1 MKPAA
6 IALFERIPDRLF
18 SPLGSENRRG
28 YWSLLCALH
37 RYRFGPDAP
46 MPPSHGFLLRDIN
59 KDIEDHI
66 KYDSAWESED
76 GETPDTPLNIRAI
89 GIFNRLQDA
98 GWFKTERWGMERTV
112 VMRPAVSQFLTML
125 IGFAETG
132 PVFVSGKIRSIDAN
146 LTVVAKGEGG
156 GDVLREAA
164 DQARHLLEHIRNT
177 GTNVRDLM
185 GSLDPDSSTAQYVR
199 TFFRDYIEQV
209 FIGDYRELR
218 TREHPLSRRPQILR
232 TVEHI
237 STNEAE
243 RARLIDWY
251 EQRPAGGNRQK
262 AEALFE
268 RDLQRLRELHRID
281 EYLDRLDDEI
291 RRANKRAL
299 AFLDYRLRSLRP
311 LDDLIHLS
319 IQRLVTSNAAEPPP
333 IFGADVLMSG
343 DRLAEPRRVVE
354 RPAPSALRQQTISDY
369 EKARA
374 RLMLRAREARSMTA
388 PKLAAYVSQALAD
401 KDTVNGNAL
410 PLTTNGQLRAFQ
422 VLQSVAMAMD
432 SGSVRL
438 ASDARRLAHGF
449 DVRNE
454 GNEERDHPY
463 LSGRPFAIVRRR
475 RQPDNLKSD
484 KE

>member
-1 MKPAA
+1 MKPAS

-89 GIFNRLQDA
+89 GIFKRLQDA

-146 LTVVAKGEGG
+146 LNLVAKGEGG

-185 GSLDPDSSTAQYVR
+185 GSLDPDSSTAHYVR

-237 STNEAE
+237 SSNDAE
-243 RARLIDWY
+243 RNRLIGWY

-262 AEALFE
+262 AESLFE
-268 RDLQRLRELHRID
+268 RDLQRLTELHRID

-319 IQRLVTSNAAEPPP
+319 IKRLLTSNGTELPP
-333 IFGADVLMSG
+333 IFGPDVLMSG

-354 RPAPSALRQQTISDY
+354 RPAAPPLRQQTISDY
-369 EKARA
+369 ERARA
-374 RLMLRAREARSMTA
+374 RVMMRARDARSMTA
-388 PKLAAYVSQALAD
+388 PKLSAYVSQALAGE
-401 KDTVNGNAL
+401 DTVLGDML
-410 PLTTNGQLRAFQ
+410 PLNSIEQLRAYQ
-422 VLQSVAMAMD
+422 ELQSIAMAMG
-432 SGSVRL
+432 SGSIRL
-438 ASDARRLAHGF
+438 ASDARRLVHGF
-449 DVRNE
+449 DVRTQDNNE
-454 GNEERDHPY
+454 GDHP
-463 LSGRPFAIVRRR
+463 LISGKPFAIVRRR
-475 RQPDNLKSD
+475 RQPDNRKSG